1 MNTIVPTRLLFDF
14 EFSLAYRGSPPA
26 IDGSLDGWTDAERLP
41 LLGELDGGADFAEV
55 WACWNEDGLFF
66 ACSVEGKR
74 RPLRCNPAEFW
85 HGDNIRLC
93 TDMRDA
99 RSNKRATRTCRQ
111 FFLPPTGGGSEG
123 KEAIAGVNK
132 FRRAREDAPPVDTS
146 QIRIESCIR
155 ATDYC
160 LEAHIPR
167 SCLSG
172 FDPAEHGRIGFY
184 YIIEDR
190 DLGQQFLTVGDEYQW
205 YIDPSTWA
213 TAVLAP
219 KKVSG

>member
-1 MNTIVPTRLLFDF
+1 
-14 EFSLAYRGSPPA
+14 
-26 IDGSLDGWTDAERLP
+26 
-41 LLGELDGGADFAEV
+41 
-55 WACWNEDGLFF
+55 
-66 ACSVEGKR
+66 
-74 RPLRCNPAEFW
+74 
-85 HGDNIRLC
+85 
-93 TDMRDA
+93 MRDA
-99 RSNKRATRTCRQ
+99 PSNKRATRTCRQ